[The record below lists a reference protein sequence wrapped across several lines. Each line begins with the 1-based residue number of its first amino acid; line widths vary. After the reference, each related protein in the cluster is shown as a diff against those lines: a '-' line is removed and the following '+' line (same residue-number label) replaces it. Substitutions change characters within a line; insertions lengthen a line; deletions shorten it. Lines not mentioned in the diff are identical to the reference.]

1 MARCDW
7 HMDKNSYVC
16 LTKYG
21 THVCFTK
28 KKKKKKSNAIAT
40 NYFATF
46 LQIVDVANF

>member
-7 HMDKNSYVC
+7 HMDKNSYIC

-21 THVCFTK
+21 THVHFN
-28 KKKKKKSNAIAT
+28 KKKKKSNATVT